1 MKTKKIFSLIFLFFL
16 LFSFLYPSIYLASA
30 ATKTKSEPKVYITDY
45 GDYYHS
51 SDCQYLYESK
61 TAIGKYKAEILG
73 YYACSVCGGKSNG
86 YIIEYYYTET
96 PSLPQPSTPSRHS
109 EEGGIEFSSIIGIGV
124 ISALVIYVLVSFIRA
139 IIEEKRKK

>member
-30 ATKTKSEPKVYITDY
+30 ATKTKSETKVYITDY

-51 SDCQYLYESK
+51 SDCQYLYKSK

-96 PSLPQPSTPSRHS
+96 PSYPNNTNSNDNSQKSFFQIFFKIV
-109 EEGGIEFSSIIGIGV
+109 GYCIMGV
-124 ISALVIYVLVSFIRA
+124 LVGYVLFA
-139 IIEEKRKK
+139 IIAAFIASFKK